1 MKYGKVWKAIITA
14 YIIGALILAGGILK
28 GGLEGSILTVAGIVV
43 LVATTVRSGILG
55 TMLCAMMGGATVYFL
70 QGRNTV
76 IYGVLIG
83 VVLGGGIVWLLGG
96 WVKETRDAI
105 DTIYRKVQLALVR
118 NQRTALYIMKDI
130 DSMIKGG
137 SYITRGSTGRMGT
150 YREELQYL
158 KQQFKNIEYEKKDL
172 DSLEEAAASYGDVLE
187 ELNRLGRQLNPS
199 YTSSTMWSI
208 DYQRYR

>member
-1 MKYGKVWKAIITA
+1 VIVIA
-14 YIIGALILAGGILK
+14 YVVGALILAGGIVK
-28 GGLEGSILTVAGIVV
+28 GGLEGSILTVAGVVV
-43 LVATTVRSGILG
+43 LVATTVRGGILG
-55 TMLCAMMGGATVYFL
+55 AVLCALVGGGTVYFI
-70 QGRNTV
+70 QGQDTV

-83 VVLGGGIVWLLGG
+83 VVLGGGIVLLLGG
-96 WVKETRDAI
+96 WVRRTRDTI
-105 DTIYRKVQLALVR
+105 DAIYRKVQVALVR

-208 DYQRYR
+208 DYQKYK